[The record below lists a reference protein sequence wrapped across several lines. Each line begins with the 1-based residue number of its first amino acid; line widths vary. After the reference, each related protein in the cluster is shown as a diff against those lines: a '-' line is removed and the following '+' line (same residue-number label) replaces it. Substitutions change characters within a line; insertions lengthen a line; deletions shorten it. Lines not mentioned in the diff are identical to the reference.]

1 MIFQRYMCKI
11 REKASAYI
19 SRLINEIR
27 KTKTLEKN
35 IPTNDTKKL
44 EIKKKKLEKTH
55 RPIRLKHN
63 IRNSMY
69 ESIPHIKHLCFH
81 N

>member
-1 MIFQRYMCKI
+1 MIFKGYMCKI
-11 REKASAYI
+11 REKASVYI

-35 IPTNDTKKL
+35 IATNDTKKL

-55 RPIRLKHN
+55 RPIRHKHN